1 LWTKPD
7 YQPNWHHQVLA
18 ERLEAVGRGQL
29 RRLIVSMPP
38 QHGKSELV
46 CRRWPAWL
54 LGRRPETK
62 IILCTHTATLAE
74 AHSRDIQRIMESE
87 AYRRLFPEVLL
98 PRAERWNQPGR
109 WKRTNEYW
117 ELPQGG
123 YLRAAGVGGAITGLR
138 FDVGVID
145 DPIKSRQEA
154 DSPVERDRLWE
165 WFVSDFFT
173 RRSRDATIVVVM
185 TRWHRDDLV
194 GRLLRA
200 AESGRGEPW
209 EVVELPAL
217 ARPDQRHPADPRRPG
232 QALWP
237 AFLDEAALQQIERQD
252 PRAFAG
258 LYQQDPQEA
267 EAVEWPPEYFGSWLW
282 MERWPPPQVDM
293 WTMAIDPSRGRQ
305 DMPGDYAAIVA
316 AGVDRKRQ
324 LVYVDARLDRWTPE
338 ETIRQALQLWDQY
351 RPHYVAIE
359 SNQYHGLME
368 RLFER
373 ASAERFGLRAPVW
386 PIQNT
391 EPKLMR
397 IRRIGPYLA
406 HRELRFRDCPDTR
419 LLVDQLQDFPLG
431 RYDDG
436 PDALEM
442 ALRLLQI
449 SLPAMPEATR
459 MRWIAP
465 EAVPLQR
472 RK

>member
-1 LWTKPD
+1 M
-7 YQPNWHHQVLA
+7 VA
-18 ERLEAVGRGQL
+18 RGQL
-29 RRLIVSMPP
+29 RWLIVCMPP

-54 LGRRPETK
+54 LGRRPQTK

-87 AYRRLFPEVLL
+87 AYRRLFPEVIL
-98 PRAERWNQPGR
+98 PRIVDRPVPGR
-109 WKRTNEYW
+109 WKRTDQYW

-138 FDVGVID
+138 FDIGIID
-145 DPIKSRQEA
+145 DPVKSRQEA
-154 DSPVERDRLWE
+154 DSPVERERVWQ
-165 WFVSDFFT
+165 WFVNDFLT
-173 RRSRDATIVVVM
+173 RRSRDAAIVVVM

-209 EVVELPAL
+209 DLVELPAL
-217 ARPDQRHPADPRRPG
+217 ARPDRRHPDDPRQAG

-237 AFLDEAALQQIERQD
+237 AFLDEAALAQIQRTD

-258 LYQQDPQEA
+258 LYQQDPVEA
-267 EAVEWPPEYFGSWLW
+267 EGVEWPQEYFGPWLW
-282 MERWPPPQVDM
+282 LDRWPPAGVDM
-293 WTMAIDPSRGRQ
+293 WVMAIDPSRGRQ
-305 DMPGDYAAIVA
+305 DMPGDYTAIVV

-324 LVYVDARLDRWTPE
+324 LIYGDALLQRWTPE
-338 ETIRQALQLWDQY
+338 QTIRKALQLWAEY
-351 RPHYVAIE
+351 RPQYVAIE

-373 ASAERFGLRAPVW
+373 ASAQRFGLRVPVW

-397 IRRIGPYLA
+397 IRRLGPYLA
-406 HRELRFRDCPDTR
+406 HRELRFRDTPDCR
-419 LLVDQLQDFPLG
+419 LLVDQLQDFPVG
-431 RYDDG
+431 QYDDG

-442 ALRLLQI
+442 AIRMLQ
-449 SLPAMPEATR
+449 LNVPAVPEAASA
-459 MRWIAP
+459 RWIAP
-465 EAVPLQR
+465 EAVPLER